1 MRERECWVE
10 KRVRVSSKG
19 VCRKRERER
28 KNQRDCT
35 YVAATERVREKV
47 TIELEITKKG
57 KEINK

>member
-1 MRERECWVE
+1 MQKEI
-10 KRVRVSSKG
+10 KRKKESK
-19 VCRKRERER
+19 RL
-28 KNQRDCT
+28 